1 MGNALEEFRA
11 QREAVE
17 YVRARLLEVVGLLQS
32 IRQET
37 GALVH
42 DQVFRNLLDEEQTWL
57 LRAQD
62 LVRQVQRFRE
72 AETSR
77 FWPAVWRRWAAA
89 VVLVLAAG
97 VAAGIGYTWVGRPYE
112 RELVDLRERVEL
124 LDFVAQRVI
133 TMTPSERQQFDALMG
148 WDELSKR

>member
-17 YVRARLLEVVGLLQS
+17 DVRARLLEVVGLLQS

-37 GALVH
+37 AVLVH
-42 DQVFRNLLDEEQTWL
+42 DQAFRKLLDDEQTWL

-72 AETSR
+72 AEISR

-112 RELVDLRERVEL
+112 GSWSICVNGSSYW
-124 LDFVAQRVI
+124 
-133 TMTPSERQQFDALMG
+133 TSWPSASSQ
-148 WDELSKR
+148 